1 MYSRK
6 FTICFI
12 VSMLLLNILYI
23 QGQAKCDDLT
33 RGNCD
38 AFPLSRLLLPNQ
50 QNAQLIEFEFDNI
63 SEYEAGKTY
72 YGSTLLR
79 LIVSDTANND
89 CIWKLKMHIT
99 NGGAPLPTQEWE
111 TIATY
116 GSSGAKP
123 QLDLIQV
130 RVTNSCQSSPL
141 NGSWQTFAAVDNADI
156 TIIDNAFP
164 TPAGTLYGC
173 SGGETDGEGSYLTNP
188 GEFSFSIDYRIIP
201 GLTKTPG
208 KYEMAIKFCITE

>member
-1 MYSRK
+1 MFQSSSRYIY
-6 FTICFI
+6 FFFCLLNLHTIC
-12 VSMLLLNILYI
+12 
-23 QGQAKCDDLT
+23 GQAKCDDLT
-33 RGNCD
+33 RSNCD
-38 AFPLSRLLLPNQ
+38 AFPISRMLLQNQ
-50 QNAQLIEFEFDNI
+50 QNSQLIEYEFDKI
-63 SEYEAGKTY
+63 SEYQAGITF

-111 TIATY
+111 TTATY

-130 RVTNSCQSSPL
+130 RITNSCESSTIH
-141 NGSWQTFAAVDNADI
+141 GTWQTFAAVDNADI

-164 TPAGTLYGC
+164 IPAGALYGC
-173 SGGETDGEGSYLTNP
+173 STGQTNGEGSYLTNP

-201 GLTKTPG
+201 GLNKTPG
-208 KYEMAIKFCITE
+208 KYEMAIKFCLTE